1 MVLNETMYKKTSKYL
16 IFLQNTLTLPQR
28 NTIMDIEALTQEAIG
43 PARTDGKPSFRKQGR
58 KGSGRLIGKFHERT
72 GQNAL
77 PYRT

>member
-1 MVLNETMYKKTSKYL
+1 MVLNETMHKKTSKYL

-28 NTIMDIEALTQEAIG
+28 NAIMDIEALTQEAVL
-43 PARTDGKPSFRKQGR
+43 SKQRR

-72 GQNAL
+72 GQNAS

>member
-1 MVLNETMYKKTSKYL
+1 MVLNETMHKKTSKYL

-28 NTIMDIEALTQEAIG
+28 NAIMDIEALTQEAVG
-43 PARTDGKPSFRKQGR
+43 LLERMVSPLRKQRR

-72 GQNAL
+72 GQNAS